1 MSNTEKVIS
10 DETKGRQLFGS
21 FLQQKGIQYTCT
33 TDQMDSVDMVIT
45 NKNGDKIVTEIKTR
59 NPKFESY
66 ETFIFEQN
74 KLLGMQQRMK
84 ELGAKAGIYVYI
96 FGTHIYIYNIK
107 DIVEQ
112 TELTYKWLPA
122 NSFGDGRKVQKAIYQ
137 FRKDLAFKKVQLDNN
152 NKWIKL

>member
-1 MSNTEKVIS
+1 MNNTEKVIS

-33 TDQMDSVDMVIT
+33 TDQMDSVDMIIT

-74 KLLGMQQRMK
+74 KLLGMQQ
-84 ELGAKAGIYVYI
+84 
-96 FGTHIYIYNIK
+96 
-107 DIVEQ
+107 
-112 TELTYKWLPA
+112 TELTYKLLPA

-152 NKWIKL
+152 NKWVKL